1 MITRNYIKIYKI
13 SHSKLTEPE
22 LVVAKDINDA
32 IYKFNKFYNTDI
44 DIYPDDITGIELDR
58 ILEVIDDSEKYE
70 N

>member
-32 IYKFNKFYNTDI
+32 IYKFNKFYDADI
-44 DIYPDDITGIELDR
+44 DIHPDGITGVELDR
-58 ILEVIDDSEKYE
+58 ILEVIDESDKYE
-70 N
+70 D

>member
-32 IYKFNKFYNTDI
+32 IRKFNEFYDADI
-44 DIYPDDITGIELDR
+44 DVHPDDITGIELDR
-58 ILEVIDDSEKYE
+58 ILEVIDYSEKYE

>member
-32 IYKFNKFYNTDI
+32 IRKFNEFYDADI
-44 DIYPDDITGIELDR
+44 DVYPDGITGVEMDKI
-58 ILEVIDDSEKYE
+58 IEVIDESDKYE
-70 N
+70 D

>member
-32 IYKFNKFYNTDI
+32 IRKFNEFYDADI
-44 DIYPDDITGIELDR
+44 DVHPDDITGIELAR
-58 ILEVIDDSEKYE
+58 ILEVIDYSEKYE